1 MVLPN
6 HLPQIAHAG
15 GPYSQLRAE
24 AAPVAQDI
32 APSQPLSGP
41 RAVQATGA
49 SLHSRNDQPLE
60 AHRLP
65 APLKGLGIPPLNT
78 RQVGDFDRLDDPVP
92 PQPGYATDDATPGPA
107 GLDLR
112 R

>member
-6 HLPQIAHAG
+6 HLPQIAHSG
-15 GPYSQLRAE
+15 GAYFQSRTEPAV
-24 AAPVAQDI
+24 AAQDI

-41 RAVQATGA
+41 RAVQPAGA

-60 AHRLP
+60 PHRLP

-92 PQPGYATDDATPGPA
+92 PQPGYAPDDPAPGPR